1 MLTRQTDGLSD
12 RLVTLLYVGDSTRG
26 EQLQTSATSRGWNC
40 LRPTE
45 LLEAL
50 ALYVFCFPD
59 LVVLDATVE
68 RDLAAAVFFH
78 LRSVDAPA
86 LLVLTEATT
95 PGPWDGLPSP
105 AVTVIPPTAHPDALL
120 DLVADQ
126 IEPVA

>member
-1 MLTRQTDGLSD
+1 MLTRHADGLSEQF
-12 RLVTLLYVGDSTRG
+12 VTLLYVGDSARG
-26 EQLQTSATSRGWNC
+26 EQLQTSATSRGWNL

-68 RDLAAAVFFH
+68 RDLAEAVFFH
-78 LRSVDAPA
+78 LRSVEAPA
-86 LLVLTEATT
+86 LLVLTETTT

-105 AVTVIPPTAHPDALL
+105 AVTIIQPTAHPDALL
-120 DLVADQ
+120 DLVANRV
-126 IEPVA
+126 EPVA